1 MAFNILIVDD
11 SATLRTMVKRT
22 LTLSGLSLGEL
33 YEAGSGIE
41 ALALL
46 EKEWVDLV
54 LADINMPGMDGYEM
68 TRRMSQKDTTKN
80 IPVIVVS
87 TEASTARI
95 EELKQFGV
103 KGYVHKPFTPEKIKD
118 AVLGVLGVCHAENTG
133 E

>member
-11 SATLRTMVKRT
+11 SATLRTMIKRT
-22 LTLSGLSLGEL
+22 LNMSGLPLGDL
-33 YEAGSGIE
+33 YEASSGIE
-41 ALALL
+41 ALEQLD
-46 EKEWVDLV
+46 KEWVDLV
-54 LADINMPGMDGYEM
+54 LADINMPGMDGFEM
-68 TRRMSQKDTTKN
+68 TRRMSQKETTQN

-95 EELKQFGV
+95 EELKQYGV

-118 AVLGVLGVCHAENTG
+118 VVLDVLGVCNAENTS